1 VVPSMV
7 SCLLLVDLPACE
19 NFLRTY
25 AAVVAPI
32 IGCRFRPE
40 FEALS
45 MVPEDSSAA
54 RMTRPGATI
63 RVLIE
68 PD

>member
-1 VVPSMV
+1 
-7 SCLLLVDLPACE
+7 
-19 NFLRTY
+19 LRTH

-32 IGCRFRPE
+32 IGY
-40 FEALS
+40 
-45 MVPEDSSAA
+45 SSAA

-63 RVLIE
+63 RDLLE